1 MKVSFQLETPFLY
14 KYCDTRGID
23 ILQSLLLKVTPPI
36 EFNDPFEFMP
46 KLEFRIDKG
55 SLAKR
60 LSSTSLL
67 KTIWRDFPVET
78 DFESFRE
85 TYLQELNRPKSPHV
99 RNTIKA
105 LQNAAAQARDGI
117 VSFISSKFAL
127 ACYSEIPDSFL
138 MWSHYTKGHQGIVVC
153 FNLKNRFFAKGENL
167 MPVVYRSERMNAS
180 YDHSGLKF
188 LEPNIVL
195 LRTKSPD
202 WSYEKEWRQLF
213 SIRKCKKL
221 RSENGAICYF
231 QSIPPDA
238 ISSVILGV
246 RCKPDTES
254 AVHELLRTKLLKHV
268 KLSRAVLH
276 EREFR
281 LRIVK
286 A

>member
-23 ILQSLLLKVTPPI
+23 ILQSLRLKVTPPI

-46 KLEFRIDKG
+46 KLEFHIDKQ

-60 LSSTSLL
+60 LASTSLL
-67 KTIWRDFPVET
+67 KSIWKDFPVDI

-85 TYLQELNRPKSPHV
+85 AYLRELNHPKSPHV
-99 RNTIKA
+99 KNTIRA
-105 LQNAAAQARDGI
+105 LQSEAAKARDGI
-117 VSFISSKFAL
+117 VSFMSSQFVL
-127 ACYSEIPDSFL
+127 TCYSEIPDSFL
-138 MWSHYTKGHQGIVVC
+138 MWSHYTKGHQGVVVC
-153 FNLKNRFFAKGENL
+153 FNVKNRFFRQGENL

-180 YDHSGLKF
+180 YGHSGLKF
-188 LEPNIVL
+188 LEPSIVL

-202 WSYEKEWRQLF
+202 WIYEKEWRQF
-213 SIRKCKKL
+213 FPIRKCKKL
-221 RSENGAICYF
+221 RSENGTINYF

-254 AVHELLRTKLLKHV
+254 AVRELLRTKPLRHV
-268 KLSRAVLH
+268 QLRRAVLH

-281 LRIVK
+281 LKIVK
-286 A
+286 T